1 MPLSASDAQELYLDE
16 LDEIERALRFVCRRN
31 GLSADEAEEFCG
43 EAHVRLIDDDYRP
56 IRAFDDRCTF
66 STYITTVL
74 IRLHQDFRNQQW
86 GKWRPSA
93 AARRAG
99 EVGIRLET
107 LVVRDGFT
115 FAETVEIL
123 SRNHG
128 LTTPRDE
135 LRDLLDSFPLRH
147 GRASRL
153 KVPLHS
159 VSEVADGISAEER
172 IASSERASVE
182 DRLVDVLRDGIRN
195 LETTD
200 QLILRMVYLDGHRI
214 AAVADLLGLERRPLY
229 RRLSHLQERLR
240 TLLEGAGV
248 TREQFRDLLDSR
260 AHSRLELIEIFGS
273 RPSNQTRDDGP
284 TENVGP

>member
-1 MPLSASDAQELYLDE
+1 MPLSASDAQELYLSE
-16 LDEIERALRFVCRRN
+16 LDDIERALRFVCRRN
-31 GLSADEAEEFCG
+31 GLSADEAEEFCA

-74 IRLHQDFRNQQW
+74 IRLHQDFRNLRW

-115 FAETVEIL
+115 FDETVKIL

-128 LTTPRDE
+128 LTTPREE
-135 LRDLLDSFPLRH
+135 LRDLLHSFPLRH
-147 GRASRL
+147 GRASRQ
-153 KVPLHS
+153 KVALHS
-159 VSEVADGISAEER
+159 VPEVANGISPEEG
-172 IASSERASVE
+172 IASSERANVE
-182 DRLVDVLRDGIRN
+182 DKLVEVLRAGIRN
-195 LETTD
+195 LEATD

-229 RRLSHLQERLR
+229 RRLTHLQERLR
-240 TLLEGAGV
+240 PLLENAGV
-248 TREQFRDLLDSR
+248 TREKFRDLLDSR
-260 AHSRLELIEIFGS
+260 EHSRLELVEIFGS
-273 RPSNQTRDDGP
+273 RPSHQPGDDGP
-284 TENVGP
+284 TENAGP